1 MENGITH
8 LRQYGPV
15 NTAQLLAIIAHYG
28 TCDNVVIPA
37 DAAETKWTGEKEAV
51 GSQEYRSDFITAAI
65 EHVTTCQAAQSK
77 FAHLIDTSAVKE
89 PVMTTT
95 TDQPEPQ
102 PIPIAALNLSTDHL
116 EGVILVVDHGGVT
129 RKYDLLKVAERVPH
143 MQFLR
148 YDTARLTTVAPTE
161 SSEWELKEG
170 QEVTLYAITGNGQY
184 LIIGNDAYA
193 YSDVKGLLDTH
204 GNQLEIGA
212 TEYTP
217 PAWATQSSQ
226 QEQHVAGLPE
236 TELQAESGQLLHDRT
251 PQSAYGT
258 GLTPLPASDASAT
271 DDELYEPDDS
281 EPQELSEHF
290 INTTRDPF
298 WVPRGHVWVLTILGF
313 SVGALTA
320 ATLTIGTHHHFNL
333 FWSVLIG
340 LIGGVSITC
349 GAGIIGSLA
358 TDNIAI
364 DPRFVTNEYEGQQ
377 ILWTCGAIVGWMIL
391 TLVDLAFLF

>member
-204 GNQLEIGA
+204 GHQLEIGA
-212 TEYTP
+212 TDYTP
-217 PAWATQSSQ
+217 PAWAPAPQ
-226 QEQHVAGLPE
+226 QERHVAGLSHE
-236 TELQAESGQLLHDRT
+236 ELGAQDGQLLHDRT

-258 GLTPLPASDASAT
+258 GLTELPEPEAPLVEDEDLDNVDGYSQ
-271 DDELYEPDDS
+271 DDMYVNRGLDW
-281 EPQELSEHF
+281 
-290 INTTRDPF
+290 F
-298 WVPRGHVWVLTILGF
+298 WVTTPQAWAITILGF
-313 SVGALTA
+313 ATGILT
-320 ATLTIGTHHHFNL
+320 TTTITIHANHHFNL

-340 LIGGVSITC
+340 LVAGVNATC
-349 GAGIIGSLA
+349 GAGIISCLITGKYA
-358 TDNIAI
+358 EK
-364 DPRFVTNEYEGQQ
+364 PQFVTEEYEGQQ
-377 ILWTCGAIVGWMIL
+377 ILWTLGAILGWGVL
-391 TLVDLAFLF
+391 CLVDLAFLF